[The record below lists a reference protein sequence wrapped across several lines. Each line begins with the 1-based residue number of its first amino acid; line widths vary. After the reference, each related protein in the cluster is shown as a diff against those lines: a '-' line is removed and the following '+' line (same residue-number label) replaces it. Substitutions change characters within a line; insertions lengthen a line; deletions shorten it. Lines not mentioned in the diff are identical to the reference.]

1 MDGLS
6 GALGGIVGIIVLI
19 LALCIAVSWI
29 LFPIWIYSINNNVR
43 EIKELMIRK
52 NGEKK

>member
-1 MDGLS
+1 MNELLG
-6 GALGGIVGIIVLI
+6 GALGIIILI
-19 LALCIAVSWI
+19 FVVCLAVSWI

>member
-1 MDGLS
+1 MEGM
-6 GALGGIVGIIVLI
+6 LGGIVGIIVLI
-19 LALCIAVSWI
+19 LAVCLAVSWI

-43 EIKELMIRK
+43 EIKELMLRK

>member
-1 MDGLS
+1 MEGLS

-19 LALCIAVSWI
+19 LVVCIAVSWI
-29 LFPIWIYSINNNVR
+29 LFPIWVYTLNQNVKDIR
-43 EIKELMIRK
+43 ELMIRK